1 MNGDYT
7 IIKEYRKKAGLTQ
20 AKLADLVGVSAA
32 YIQQLE
38 KGIKKNP
45 SLRLIYLIADCL
57 KINVDKL
64 LDDETAIYAYAGD
77 RILNATLFKDIDYT
91 KTNYIGSILEIDN
104 YTKTLDNLI
113 KDSIKLIMY
122 VENISDESISNS
134 AANEIRSMLI
144 EYLKIKDSIYNLD
157 IGPWESA
164 DKLMKKRGK

>member
-1 MNGDYT
+1 MNGNYT

-20 AKLADLVGVSAA
+20 ARLADLVGVSAA

-38 KGIKKNP
+38 KGVKKNP
-45 SLRLIYLIADCL
+45 SLRLIYLIAECL

-64 LDDETAIYAYAGD
+64 LDDETALYAYAGD

-91 KTNYIGSILEIDN
+91 QTNYIGSILDINN
-104 YTKTLDNLI
+104 YTKTLNDLI

-134 AANEIRSMLI
+134 AVEEIRSILI
-144 EYLKIKDSIYNLD
+144 EYLKIKDNIYNLNT
-157 IGPWESA
+157 GSWESA
-164 DKLMKKRGK
+164 DKLLKKEK